1 MYLHARLSTLP
12 PILDSSVNR
21 GLESHTTKLVV
32 TPPTAK
38 DPTPKAA
45 HPGEAAT
52 VAATGEA
59 ARRLALKVITAG
71 DKDRLIHAY
80 FHPGRAS
87 AQKESRGRA
96 QTEGDE
102 DGEVAG
108 GGNKEERRLGDLEE
122 RVGKLEHSAGVT
134 ADIRASAVDTAG
146 CGAGVKMQVTEAQ
159 RQQMR
164 VAFRLFDSNHDGKLS
179 RRELKAAAEGLGFDR
194 SVDMEGVIAKFSN
207 GTTLDLAEFEEMVE
221 AMQAQVLLTDAQL
234 RLLRSAF
241 AVVDADGSRMIDKA
255 EFDAA
260 IRKTGVQVRCAVCAC
275 HVCVMRVRRPLLTLC
290 ARAPHQRHTRRPR
303 QPWTR
308 SLTTPIPTTTASWTT
323 RNL

>member
-12 PILDSSVNR
+12 PILDSSDNNR
-21 GLESHTTKLVV
+21 GLESRTTTLVV
-32 TPPTAK
+32 TPPTTK
-38 DPTPKAA
+38 GTTPKAA
-45 HPGEAAT
+45 HPGEAST

-71 DKDRLIHAY
+71 DKDRLIHDY

-102 DGEVAG
+102 DGKVAG
-108 GGNKEERRLGDLEE
+108 GEIKEERRLRDLED
-122 RVGKLEHSAGVT
+122 RVGKLEHSA
-134 ADIRASAVDTAG
+134 DLRASAVDAAG
-146 CGAGVKMQVTEAQ
+146 CGAGGKMQVTEAQ

-179 RRELKAAAEGLGFDR
+179 RKELKAAAEGLGFDR
-194 SVDMEGVIAKFSN
+194 SVDMEAVIAKFSN
-207 GTTLDLAEFEEMVE
+207 STTLDLAEFEQMVE

-260 IRKTGVQVRCAVCAC
+260 IRKTGVQVRCAACAC
-275 HVCVMRVRRPLLTLC
+275 HVCAVSRCGGRWAMGG
-290 ARAPHQRHTRRPR
+290 AR
-303 QPWTR
+303 
-308 SLTTPIPTTTASWTT
+308 
-323 RNL
+323 